1 MLVESSKR
9 QNSPLSYYFCWLSVI
24 VSFIV
29 LTVVWLRLIT
39 VAGGMESLSLQV
51 ALPIIT
57 SSFVILI
64 ILAGFFLGFTEASI
78 FAILSALIS
87 FFTFLIGRS
96 PSFLLN
102 LLLFAGILF
111 ILHQERGK
119 ERKKRS
125 QEIIDFERVREDYN
139 TLKSEQ
145 EKKNFLAL
153 ALKKRYEKFFQ
164 LGKIAE
170 ILSYTIKLEE
180 IVNVVAA
187 KSLELIGKGEKVK
200 LFLTK
205 EGQEDLIL
213 HIEGELKSK
222 ELHLKTKQ
230 GLKKDDMFDRWVV
243 QKRQGLLITD
253 VKNDFRFQMESAE
266 TEENSIISYP
276 FLRGNETLGL
286 LRLSSLKIEAFS
298 VEDLRFLS
306 ILADLAA
313 ASLENARL
321 YQKTETLA
329 TIDGLTGLYVRG
341 YFEELLI
348 KSLKIAGAE
357 DQALSLLMVDID
369 RFKDYNDT
377 YGHIVGDAVLKKIA
391 FFLRQKIG
399 SKGKVFRFGGE
410 EFTVIL
416 PDIEKPEAIDI
427 AEDIQLSLARE
438 IIYVRR
444 KETKITVSIGVAV
457 FPRDGKTREGLIKKV
472 DDALLRA
479 KREGRNKVCA
489 A

>member
-9 QNSPLSYYFCWLSVI
+9 QNPPLSYYFCWVSVI

-29 LTVVWLRLIT
+29 LTVIWLRLIT

-57 SSFVILI
+57 SSFAILI

-78 FAILSALIS
+78 FAIFSALIS
-87 FFTFLIGRS
+87 FFTFLICRS
-96 PSFLLN
+96 PFFLLN
-102 LLLFAGILF
+102 LLLLAGILF
-111 ILHQERGK
+111 FLHQEREK
-119 ERKKRS
+119 ERKRKS
-125 QEIIDFERVREDYN
+125 QEIMDFERVREDYN
-139 TLKSEQ
+139 TIKSEQ
-145 EKKNFLAL
+145 AKKNLLVL
-153 ALKKRYEKFFQ
+153 ALKKRYEKFSH

-170 ILSYTIKLEE
+170 ILSYTVKLEE

-187 KSLELIGKGEKVK
+187 KCLELIGKGEKVK

-213 HIEGELKSK
+213 CIERDGKSK
-222 ELHLKTKQ
+222 EVYLKIKQ
-230 GLKKDDMFDRWVV
+230 GLKKDDLFDRWVA
-243 QKRQGLLITD
+243 QKRRGLLITD
-253 VKNDFRFQMESAE
+253 VKNDFRFQMESAKI
-266 TEENSIISYP
+266 EENSIISYP

-286 LRLSSLKIEAFS
+286 LRLSSLEIEAFS
-298 VEDLRFLS
+298 VEDLRLLS

-313 ASLENARL
+313 ASLENAHL
-321 YQKTETLA
+321 YRKTETLA

-348 KSLKIAGAE
+348 KHLKIAGAE
-357 DQALSLLMVDID
+357 HQTLSLLMVDID

-377 YGHIVGDAVLKKIA
+377 FGHVVGDAVLKKIA
-391 FFLRQKIG
+391 VFLRQKIG
-399 SKGKVFRFGGE
+399 SRGKVFRFGGE

-416 PDIEKPEAIDI
+416 PDIEKPEAIDV
-427 AEDIQLSLARE
+427 AEDIQLSLEKE
-438 IIYVRR
+438 ILYVRR
-444 KETKITVSIGVAV
+444 KETSVTVSIGVAAY
-457 FPRDGKTREGLIKKV
+457 PRDGITREGLLKKV
-472 DDALLRA
+472 DDALLKA